1 MNKHRV
7 LGVAAGSVLAGVVL
21 AGAVAASA
29 QVSEKPKTEEQRT
42 GVAHPDEGPIEATAE
57 QPVVD
62 TLKPSAAVP
71 VAAAEGEAAA
81 TGTARNSV
89 VADPGATAGTAATSG
104 AATGI
109 RTGQGAGTTAYG
121 KYVPYTGAKGAAAA
135 PTRAL
140 TEDEADAA
148 VVTAVDDP
156 RGALREGT
164 LLHARVRERLTTL
177 TTEEGTRFSAELVT
191 PVEKDGRVVL
201 PVGSVVSGRVT
212 SVHGGKRISG
222 KAAIHLE
229 ADTIQV
235 PNGPRYTARMQ
246 VIDTDQMG
254 QTKVDH
260 EGSLV
265 KRDHPKET
273 AAVLGLSAG
282 GGAAAGGVAAGPVGA
297 VVGAGV
303 GAGVGTVLW
312 LKQDRQEV
320 IPEHALLVFM
330 LSREMPLSTRG
341 ETPEM
346 AASRA
351 LRPVADP
358 DAAVVGV
365 Q

>member
-1 MNKHRV
+1 MGKHR
-7 LGVAAGSVLAGVVL
+7 VAAGSVLAGLVL
-21 AGAVAASA
+21 AGAVGARA
-29 QVSEKPKTEEQRT
+29 QVSGATTTAAEAQRT
-42 GVAHPDEGPIEATAE
+42 GVAHPDDAPIEATAD
-57 QPVVD
+57 QPVVVKA
-62 TLKPSAAVP
+62 KPSAAVP
-71 VAAAEGEAAA
+71 AVAVPASASGS
-81 TGTARNSV
+81 TSSY
-89 VADPGATAGTAATSG
+89 GA
-104 AATGI
+104 
-109 RTGQGAGTTAYG
+109 
-121 KYVPYTGAKGAAAA
+121 YVPYTGTVGATPVA
-135 PTRAL
+135 TGKAL
-140 TEDEADAA
+140 TEDQADGA
-148 VVTAVDDP
+148 VVTSVDDP
-156 RGALREGT
+156 LGALREGT

-177 TTEEGTRFSAELVT
+177 STEEGTRFSAELVT

-212 SVHGGKRISG
+212 SVHGGRRISG
-222 KAAIHLE
+222 KAMIHLE

-254 QTKVDH
+254 QTKVDR

-282 GGAAAGGVAAGPVGA
+282 GAAAAGGVAAGPVGA

-320 IPEHALLVFM
+320 IPEHAMLVFM
-330 LSREMPLSTRG
+330 LSRDMPLVQHG
-341 ETPEM
+341 EMREV
-346 AASRA
+346 ASSHA
-351 LRPVADP
+351 VKPVRDP
-358 DAAVVGV
+358 DATVVGAD